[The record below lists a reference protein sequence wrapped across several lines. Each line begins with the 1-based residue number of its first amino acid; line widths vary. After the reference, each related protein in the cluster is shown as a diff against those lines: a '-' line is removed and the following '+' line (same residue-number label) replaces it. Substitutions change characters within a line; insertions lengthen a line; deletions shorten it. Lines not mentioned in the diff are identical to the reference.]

1 MVATRVQKAQHVIR
15 TVFDLGPNSNLEK
28 AMEEG
33 GLMDVLQW
41 LTMNN
46 QTLLAL
52 TCKDASGN
60 DTLLR
65 LGDWHKIRV
74 YRAMVEYKRLNG
86 PPII

>member
-52 TCKDASGN
+52 TCNDASGN